1 MARPLRLAL
10 PLLATLLAVAL
21 SGPPPAARA
30 QVRAEEQAYKQA
42 MEHFRAG
49 RYEAALPH
57 FRKVLAQAE
66 ARYGA
71 DSPMLALEFNNL
83 AEIHRLS
90 GRPKEAEPL
99 YKRAIELDERAG
111 EDNPGLATS
120 LNNLAMLYRSQDR
133 LEEAEPLYRRS
144 LALLERA
151 LGPEHPD
158 VAKGLNNL
166 AVLYR
171 MQGAGAKA
179 RPLQERAL
187 ATAAKAL
194 GPEHPTTLT
203 LRRNLDQVP
212 VAPAAGPAAA
222 TVTAGPAATEPG
234 PGASGKAPT
243 RAAKFPAAATGARP
257 PVPSVRPTAPRTSAT
272 DPRQAAVAAVAT
284 APAPVAPSPAT
295 RPAAAT
301 GRFAL
306 HVASLPSAAAVPG
319 EWRRLSSRHPSLK
332 ALPVR
337 PPQAVEVVGKGI
349 AYRVAGG
356 AFATRAE
363 AAAACERLRAAGQ
376 FCSVVAP

>member
-1 MARPLRLAL
+1 MGRLLRLTL

-21 SGPPPAARA
+21 SGPPPAAWA

-83 AEIHRLS
+83 AEVHRLS
-90 GRPKEAEPL
+90 DRPKEAEPL

-120 LNNLAMLYRSQDR
+120 LNNLAMLYRSQGR
-133 LEEAEPLYRRS
+133 LNEAEPLYQRS
-144 LALLERA
+144 VALLERA

-171 MQGAGAKA
+171 MQGAAAKA

-194 GPEHPTTLT
+194 GPEHPTTRT
-203 LRRNLDQVP
+203 MRRNLEQVVTP
-212 VAPAAGPAAA
+212 ALAAEAPATGSGGPAK
-222 TVTAGPAATEPG
+222 V
-234 PGASGKAPT
+234 PT
-243 RAAKFPAAATGARP
+243 RAAKPPAIAAAAAKPVPSAKPAAAGPRPAAPAAVAGAAAPASVAATSAARP
-257 PVPSVRPTAPRTSAT
+257 PA
-272 DPRQAAVAAVAT
+272 
-284 APAPVAPSPAT
+284 
-295 RPAAAT
+295 

-306 HVASLPSAAAVPG
+306 HIASLADPAAVPG
-319 EWRRLSSRHPSLK
+319 EWRRLSGRHPFLR

-337 PPQAVEVVGKGI
+337 PPQAVEVAGKGI

-363 AAAACERLRAAGQ
+363 AASACERLRAAGQ